1 VKPERARL
9 FAALELPAP
18 VRTALVTWRTTQLS
32 KMAGLRAAQPD
43 AQSLHVTLCFLG
55 SQPVAEIAR
64 IAEACG
70 AAAGNPR
77 TALSLGRPLWLPV
90 RRPRVLTVEIDD
102 AGGLRAVQ
110 SALAVALGQGGWFEP
125 ERRTFLPH
133 VTVAR
138 TSRDGLRRRPPEVA
152 PPEPISFVGS
162 TVALMRSHLGAGGAS
177 YERLAVVE
185 LGEGGSP
192 G

>member
-18 VRTALVTWRTTQLS
+18 IRTALVTWRTAQLS
-32 KMAGLRAAQPD
+32 HIAGLRDTQPD
-43 AQSLHVTLCFLG
+43 AQSFHVTLCFLG
-55 SQPVAEIAR
+55 LQPVAEIAR

-70 AAAGNPR
+70 AAAGYRQP
-77 TALSLGRPLWLPV
+77 ALSIGRPLWLPF

-102 AGGLRAVQ
+102 DGGLRAVQ
-110 SALAVALGQGGWFEP
+110 SALAGALGQGGWFAP
-125 ERRTFLPH
+125 ERREFLPH

-138 TSRDGLRRRPPEVA
+138 TVRDGLRQPPGVA

-162 TVALMRSHLGAGGAS
+162 TVALMRSHLGAGSAS

-185 LGEGGSP
+185 LGGKSLG
-192 G
+192 

>member
-1 VKPERARL
+1 MKPESARL

-18 VRTALVTWRTTQLS
+18 VRTALVTWRTAQLS
-32 KMAGLRAAQPD
+32 HVAGLRATQPD

-70 AAAGNPR
+70 SAAGYRRP
-77 TALSLGRPLWLPV
+77 ALSIGRPLWLPV

-102 AGGLRAVQ
+102 DGGLRAVQ
-110 SALAVALGQGGWFEP
+110 SALAGALGQGGWFEP
-125 ERRTFLPH
+125 ERRPFLPH

-138 TSRDGLRRRPPEVA
+138 TGRDGLRRPPEVA
-152 PPEPISFVGS
+152 SPEAISFVGS
-162 TVALMRSHLGAGGAS
+162 TVALMRSHLGAGSAS

>member
-1 VKPERARL
+1 VKPESARL

-18 VRTALVTWRTTQLS
+18 VRTALLTWRAAQLS
-32 KMAGLRAAQPD
+32 HVAGLRDTQPD
-43 AQSLHVTLCFLG
+43 AQSLHITLCFLG

-70 AAAGNPR
+70 VAAGYRRP
-77 TALSLGRPLWLPV
+77 ALSTGKPLWLPV
-90 RRPRVLTVEIDD
+90 RRPRALTLEINDD
-102 AGGLRAVQ
+102 GGLRAIQ
-110 SALAVALGQGGWFEP
+110 TALAGALGQGGWFEP
-125 ERRTFLPH
+125 ERRVFRPH

-138 TSRDGLRRRPPEVA
+138 TGREGLRRPPEVA

-162 TVALMRSHLGAGGAS
+162 TVALMRSHLGPGSAS
-177 YERLAVVE
+177 YERLALVE
-185 LGEGGSP
+185 LGEGGSL